1 MAQSRCCKA
10 YYTIPA
16 TLTYGSKML
25 RRSLTRD
32 DSMEAGTLITIPLLT
47 SAEGAEVF
55 RCFGYN
61 VGVELEDYSCRWA
74 CQNVRADE
82 CK

>member
-1 MAQSRCCKA
+1 
-10 YYTIPA
+10 
-16 TLTYGSKML
+16 
-25 RRSLTRD
+25 
-32 DSMEAGTLITIPLLT
+32 MEAGTLITIPLLT
-47 SAEGAEVF
+47 SAEGAEIF

-74 CQNVRADE
+74 CQHVRADE